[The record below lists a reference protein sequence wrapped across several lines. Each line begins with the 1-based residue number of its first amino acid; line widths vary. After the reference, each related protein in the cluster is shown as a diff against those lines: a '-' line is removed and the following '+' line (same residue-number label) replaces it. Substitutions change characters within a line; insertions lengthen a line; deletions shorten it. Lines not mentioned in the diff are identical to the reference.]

1 MERRVVL
8 GSRRFALATRRYRP
22 ARQAMQL
29 AVAREDLARVK
40 IQRRAV

>member
-1 MERRVVL
+1 MERRADL
-8 GSRRFALATRRYRP
+8 GSRRFALATFRYRP

-29 AVAREDLARVK
+29 AIAREDLARLE